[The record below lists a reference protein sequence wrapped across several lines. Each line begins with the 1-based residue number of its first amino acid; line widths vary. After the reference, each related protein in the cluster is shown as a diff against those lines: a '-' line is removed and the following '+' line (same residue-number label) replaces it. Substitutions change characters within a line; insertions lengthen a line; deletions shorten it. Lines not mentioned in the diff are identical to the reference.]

1 MKTIYLIKSI
11 APLIFLPLAPGMVQ
25 VELVRQGL
33 LPYSGGTI
41 FSAAVQILFT
51 LGIIAWLVRGAKEK
65 KQEKAFVKMSCIS
78 KKICH
83 KGQWMSFEQYLSEH
97 HNITVSHGMTPEEAT
112 AWMQESEDW
121 LREEIKTTEVLD
133 HVESE
138 LIEQR

>member
-33 LPYSGGTI
+33 LPYSGGTL
-41 FSAAVQILFT
+41 FSVAVQILFT
-51 LGIIAWLVRGAKEK
+51 LGIIAWLVRGVKEK

-78 KKICH
+78 KKVCH

-121 LREEIKTTEVLD
+121 LREEIKAPADLD